1 MLHDKTY
8 KAAFGHRRMVRDFL
22 RLLIAHA
29 PDPHG
34 VLGALRLD
42 TLERLPTE
50 YVGPD
55 LRQRIGDMVWRVQVQ
70 PRGDEPDPR
79 WLHLLL
85 LLEFQS
91 DIDWMMAAR
100 VMNYATHLYLDLD
113 RRRRRGERYGDR
125 HPLPPLLPIVLYNG
139 EGEWDAPV
147 RYSDLGRPRAERLPS
162 GAGAEASPSGVLCP
176 ELLYMGEEFVLID
189 IRALDREALPEG
201 NAAAVLSFIEQ
212 VAAPTD
218 VEEALVRLFE
228 TLPDVEDRSLAEV
241 LLGWLRALATRTG
254 AMETEFDEMMQRT
267 STGRLRGTPEER
279 LRAWFEGARAE
290 GKAEGKAEGRTE
302 GEALFLARE
311 RALLRRQATLRFGAG
326 TGDQLM
332 ALLAEVADHDR
343 LAEVGEWI
351 VQCEDGT
358 ALLARAGASLS
369 GS

>member
-1 MLHDKTY
+1 MIHDPTY

-22 RLLIAHA
+22 RLLIAYA

-42 TLERLPTE
+42 TLERLPAE
-50 YVGPD
+50 YV
-55 LRQRIGDMVWRVQVQ
+55 GDMVWRVQVQ
-70 PRGDEPDPR
+70 PWGDEPGPR

-85 LLEFQS
+85 LLESQS
-91 DIDWMMAAR
+91 DPDWMMAAQ
-100 VMNYATHLYLDLD
+100 VMSYATQLYLDLD
-113 RRRRRGERYGDR
+113 LDLHRRRGERYGDH

-139 EGEWDAPV
+139 EGEWEAPV
-147 RYSDLGRPRAERLPS
+147 RYHDIRRPRAERSPS
-162 GAGAEASPSGVLCP
+162 AADAEASPAGVLYP
-176 ELLYMGEEFVLID
+176 DLVYMGEGFVLID
-189 IRALDREALPEG
+189 IRTLDREALPEG

-218 VEEALVRLFE
+218 LEEALVRLFE
-228 TLPDVEDRSLAEV
+228 TLPEAEDRSLAEV
-241 LLGWLRALATRTG
+241 LSGWLRAVVTRTG
-254 AMETEFDEMMQRT
+254 AMETEEFDEMMQRT

-290 GKAEGKAEGRTE
+290 GRAEGA
-302 GEALFLARE
+302 ALFLARE

-326 TGDQLM
+326 TGDQLA

-358 ALLARAGASLS
+358 ALLARTGASLS